1 MMESS
6 KKKSNQS
13 KPGRPM
19 RGKQGRKDNKSK
31 RVNYDNMREDRV
43 RKIIEEDSK
52 TDSANDV
59 SWYSRNPELLRS
71 VASYPFA
78 NILGTP
84 ISNYDGS
91 AIPGIVTFAYEPCF
105 GGPSNPAL
113 TQCFNSMYSFVVH
126 ANSRNQS
133 YDAPDLG
140 ILTMAGMQV
149 FSIIGSVLRAYGV
162 VKYYNERNR
171 YLPDALLTAMGFNP
185 DDFRQ
190 NLSHI
195 WFDINNFINQTKQ
208 IWVPDDLPVM
218 DRWYWLNTNVF
229 SDAEGDQAQMYV
241 FVQNAYYIYSDIAV
255 KTGSSLGP
263 VSSDGTLAPS
273 SIHVKAFSPADTQYN
288 WTVWKGV
295 IQSMIDALIGS
306 QDRGII
312 YGDILKAY
320 TADRIRALQP
330 IDSSFTLGP
339 VYNAEA
345 LMQIENVA
353 TVDMSCSGFFQMSD
367 GNMYTNWQVHPSGDN
382 TKTPGS
388 PDDNSAII
396 STNDNVL
403 LNFHI
408 PTQPTPEMVMIATRM
423 TACQIMKDSLYTI
436 SNWTTAGGVTP
447 SKQPTY
453 YPFAVG
459 SEIVNR
465 IRLYQYVSALDGDPG
480 IYIHKIPQ
488 YIQTNTSITSGGSTL
503 PGYLAQVLLLEAFD
517 WHPFIYQ
524 VDHFQVSKDKAP
536 IDGIQH
542 IRYAYGDIDNY
553 TVIDSLSLAAM
564 HQVAIYSELG
574 VPKM

>member
-6 KKKSNQS
+6 KKKSNQN
-13 KPGRPM
+13 KPSRPM
-19 RGKQGRKDNKSK
+19 RGKQGRKDNKSR

-43 RKIIEEDSK
+43 KKIIEEDSK
-52 TDSANDV
+52 TNSANDV
-59 SWYSRNPELLRS
+59 SWYSRNPELLKS

-171 YLPDALLTAMGFNP
+171 YLPDALLTAMGFKP
-185 DDFRQ
+185 ADFRQ

-241 FVQNAYYIYSDIAV
+241 FVQNTYYIYSDIAV

-263 VSSDGTLAPS
+263 VASDGRLAPS
-273 SIHVKAFSPADTQYN
+273 SINGSFSPANTQYT
-288 WTVWKGV
+288 WAVWKGV

-353 TVDMSCSGFFQMSD
+353 TVDMSCSGFFQTSD
-367 GNMYTNWQVHPSGDN
+367 GDMYTNWIVYPSGDN
-382 TKTPGS
+382 TKTS
-388 PDDNSAII
+388 TSSEDNSAII

-408 PTQPTPEMVMIATRM
+408 PTQPTPEMIMIATRM
-423 TACQIMKDSLYTI
+423 TACQILRDTLYTI
-436 SNWTTAGGVTP
+436 SNWQAAGGATP
-447 SKQPTY
+447 SKTPTY

-480 IYIHKIPQ
+480 IQIYNIPQ
-488 YIQTNTSITSGGSTL
+488 YIQTNTSITSDGNNTL

-517 WHPFIYQ
+517 WHPFIYK
-524 VDHFQVSKDKAP
+524 VDHFHVSKDKTP
-536 IDGIQH
+536 IQGIQH

-553 TVIDSLSLAAM
+553 AVIDSLSLAAM